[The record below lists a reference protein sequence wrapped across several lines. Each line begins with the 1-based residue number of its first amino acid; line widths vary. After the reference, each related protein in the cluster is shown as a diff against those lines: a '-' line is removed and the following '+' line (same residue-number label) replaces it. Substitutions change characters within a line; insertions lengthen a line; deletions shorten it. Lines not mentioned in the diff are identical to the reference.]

1 MRMYYETCK
10 TKGDAAGQCDACA
23 AMSAAYESIGRM
35 DSAIEIL
42 HEFIGIAERARLEE
56 AYSRACC
63 LLGNVLNQ
71 LVRASLQ
78 TNLVLGSVLPFFVL
92 QKSSHDS

>member
-10 TKGDAAGQCDACA
+10 TKGDAAGQCEACA
-23 AMSAAYESIGRM
+23 AMSGAYESIGRM

-71 LVRASLQ
+71 LVRTDLQLQ
-78 TNLVLGSVLPFFVL
+78 TNLIVLTSVLPSRARKVI
-92 QKSSHDS
+92 

>member
-1 MRMYYETCK
+1 MYYETCK
-10 TKGDAAGQCDACA
+10 AKGDAAGQCEACA

-71 LVRASLQ
+71 LVRH
-78 TNLVLGSVLPFFVL
+78 TYTRTY
-92 QKSSHDS
+92 DITMTY